1 MVKDFV
7 FTEQSFEVDLL
18 EIAKI
23 LLQNSTDNRYIIVLL
38 LYAIHLDIFHSSYSS
53 WYKRDVLVDV
63 LFCIIIN
70 HSRYCI
76 KQKFCNYTFFLFIC
90 SIVFILFS
98 YWCLIIKISLSF
110 IIPLIPNFICL
121 MGWVHISFHSIQ
133 TFLSD
138 QLIGLL

>member
-1 MVKDFV
+1 MSKRLKQYLVDALDGKNKILNKIANDHHYKEQLESMVEDFV
-7 FTEQSFEVDLL
+7 FTEQPFEADLL
-18 EIAKI
+18 KTATK
-23 LLQNSTDNRYIIVLL
+23 LLQNSTNNKYVIVLL
-38 LYAIHLDIFHSSYSS
+38 LYAIHLDLYHSKYSS

-98 YWCLIIKISLSF
+98 Y
-110 IIPLIPNFICL
+110 
-121 MGWVHISFHSIQ
+121 
-133 TFLSD
+133 
-138 QLIGLL
+138 